1 MSPEAVKRAL
11 GSGLLAFP
19 VTNFAADGAFDETAY
34 RANIAAN
41 LAHRPAGLFVAG
53 GTGEFFSLTQDECR
67 RIVAAAV
74 AVAAADGA
82 TDEAGRVP
90 IIAGIGYGTAMAV
103 DFARQAEAAG
113 ADGVLVLPPYLMR
126 TEQEGLFRHLDA
138 ICRAVGI
145 AVIPY
150 NRDNCI
156 IAPDTLAR
164 LAERHANLIGFK
176 DGHGDVEQLVLTR
189 QTLGDRLVYIGG
201 MPTAEVYAVPYLAAG
216 FSTYSSAVFN
226 FIPRIAQ
233 RFYAAVRSGDRAT
246 TDDILTRFFKPY
258 LALRNRRRGYAV
270 SIVKAGMHVVGRAAG
285 PVRPPLVDLTV
296 TEEGELRELINAVF
310 GEAAG

>member
-1 MSPEAVKRAL
+1 MSPEMVKRAL

-19 VTNFAADGAFDETAY
+19 VTNFTADGDFDEAAY

-74 AVAAADGA
+74 AVASADAAR
-82 TDEAGRVP
+82 RVP

-103 DFARQAEAAG
+103 EFARQAEAAG

-126 TEQEGLFRHLDA
+126 TEQEGLCRHLDA

-150 NRDNCI
+150 NRDNAI

-164 LAERHANLIGFK
+164 LAERHRNPIGFK

-226 FIPRIAQ
+226 FIPRAAQ
-233 RFYAAVRSGDRAT
+233 RFYAAVRSGDRVT
-246 TDDILTRFFKPY
+246 TDDILARFFKPY

-270 SIVKAGMHVVGRAAG
+270 SIVKAGMRVVGRPAG
-285 PVRPPLVDLTV
+285 PVRSPLVDLTAA
-296 TEEGELRELINAVF
+296 EEGELRGLIGDAF